1 MIHNRSLINIF
12 EKEYFK
18 SSEAALSL
26 DTTVINSEKNTSLA
40 SLKVKANPQLQCEDP
55 CNWSNELQIIFSK
68 LAWA

>member
-18 SSEAALSL
+18 SSEAALSI
-26 DTTVINSEKNTSLA
+26 DSTMINSEKNTTLA
-40 SLKVKANPQLQCEDP
+40 ALKVKANPQLQCEDP
-55 CNWSNELQIIFSK
+55 CNWTNEFQIVNSK